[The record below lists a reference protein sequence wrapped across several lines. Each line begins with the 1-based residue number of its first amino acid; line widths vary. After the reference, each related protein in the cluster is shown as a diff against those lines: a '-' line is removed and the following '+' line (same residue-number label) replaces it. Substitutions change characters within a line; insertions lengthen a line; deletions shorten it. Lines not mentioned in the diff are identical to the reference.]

1 MPKTFVTIG
10 KTSTHS
16 VDAGQP
22 VWVLLPGTVHS
33 AVVSTYSR
41 QLYSGL
47 KALVRLGSVRNIF
60 NAHLVPQ
67 LNSIGDRSLEAKK
80 HEIVTLRG
88 HVDAVAG
95 DVLKRAQIFLS
106 FLSAKRL
113 IDRTLDPILEK
124 IQQKSALT
132 GKDVTPLVNALYAT
146 LRKNADATSSQKQ
159 KIRDYI
165 QTGTYDTATILWL
178 ALFVD
183 PVFALH
189 LWHDSLVAELQD
201 SEGRDQFQNK
211 ATLERDL
218 RRAVEQ
224 IRAGGACAD
233 EVCGIDLRGWL
244 TDMIGCDPQ
253 SRFFAEI
260 GESQQ
265 GLNKKGC
272 LSFDQSKSFHDF
284 GETASRFVSLDKLS
298 RVVTAFDRTLSHM
311 VIAFANDDAEM
322 KQLCHDHAV
331 HSGLLIRGL
340 LGESEAIKTL
350 YPSHAMA
357 IPNQPELGDILIA
370 KIRTAYENG
379 SLAQVCAPRYGMS
392 AEELGK
398 GIAKAVAIQRQVL
411 PLVPMEVHRLADA
424 IETRIRL
431 RKIAERLTSSG
442 DQHQAVSLDLA
453 FRAQT
458 MRQSQLNKTL
468 KADFRID
475 PARLFFLD
483 DLLIDRMKSLFGNEL
498 EFMRTVL
505 APYLERNKIA
515 RQSQSQTANSGSA
528 INS

>member
-41 QLYSGL
+41 QLYGGL

-146 LRKNADATSSQKQ
+146 LRKSANATSSQKQ

-165 QTGTYDTATILWL
+165 QSGTYDTATILWL

-183 PVFALH
+183 PVLALH

-201 SEGRDQFQNK
+201 SEGQDQSQDK

-224 IRAGGACAD
+224 IRAGGHAPTKFAGSICAA
-233 EVCGIDLRGWL
+233 G
-244 TDMIGCDPQ
+244 
-253 SRFFAEI
+253 SR
-260 GESQQ
+260 
-265 GLNKKGC
+265 
-272 LSFDQSKSFHDF
+272 
-284 GETASRFVSLDKLS
+284 T
-298 RVVTAFDRTLSHM
+298 
-311 VIAFANDDAEM
+311 
-322 KQLCHDHAV
+322 
-331 HSGLLIRGL
+331 
-340 LGESEAIKTL
+340 
-350 YPSHAMA
+350 
-357 IPNQPELGDILIA
+357 
-370 KIRTAYENG
+370 
-379 SLAQVCAPRYGMS
+379 
-392 AEELGK
+392 
-398 GIAKAVAIQRQVL
+398 
-411 PLVPMEVHRLADA
+411 
-424 IETRIRL
+424 
-431 RKIAERLTSSG
+431 
-442 DQHQAVSLDLA
+442 
-453 FRAQT
+453 
-458 MRQSQLNKTL
+458 
-468 KADFRID
+468 
-475 PARLFFLD
+475 
-483 DLLIDRMKSLFGNEL
+483 
-498 EFMRTVL
+498 
-505 APYLERNKIA
+505 
-515 RQSQSQTANSGSA
+515 
-528 INS
+528 